1 MFSFQFPKT
10 QNSWHCC
17 ALTHSLRVHQ
27 MDYVRKLMRI
37 WAQVKSPVVWC
48 GWQWVA
54 EVIFKLLL
62 SLHSFLS
69 QLNNFSAK
77 ERNESFQPHALSSS
91 SLLAAATLWKN
102 CILAKSFEV
111 TWRWEHVGQGVLRM
125 PPVCSHSC
133 IPVFVDP
140 KYKVEFRKET
150 FYQCWWRFTRCT
162 VFWMWMHL
170 GAWKVWFL
178 FYNQCP
184 LKSSW

>member
-27 MDYVRKLMRI
+27 TDYARMLMRI

-54 EVIFKLLL
+54 EVIFKLYSRYIL
-62 SLHSFLS
+62 SFPSLTIF
-69 QLNNFSAK
+69 QLKKQMRVFNSM
-77 ERNESFQPHALSSS
+77 PYLSS

-111 TWRWEHVGQGVLRM
+111 TWRWEHAGQGVLRM

-178 FYNQCP
+178 F
-184 LKSSW
+184 L